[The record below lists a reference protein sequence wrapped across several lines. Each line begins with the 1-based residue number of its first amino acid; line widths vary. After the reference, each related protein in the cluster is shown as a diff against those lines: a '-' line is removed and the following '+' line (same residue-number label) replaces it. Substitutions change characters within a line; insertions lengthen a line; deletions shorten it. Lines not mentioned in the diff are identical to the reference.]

1 MILPLLLDNPL
12 LILIWVVLGVLPGYY
27 LNKRLL
33 KLTRPTESIARALAH
48 IIIVIAFTLL
58 YTSIMIFVLA
68 KTIFPI

>member
-1 MILPLLLDNPL
+1 MILPYIFSNPL
-12 LILIWVVLGVLPGYY
+12 LIVLWIVLGVLPAYY

-33 KLTRPTESIARALAH
+33 KLTRPTESIVRALAH

-68 KTIFPI
+68 KTVFPI